1 MNPTGGVCI
10 RREFTKP
17 ALHENLMELVVER
30 SNMQRAWKQV
40 KSNKGAPGIDA
51 MSIEDFPA
59 FAKENWTTIRQAL
72 LDGKYKPTP
81 LRRVSIP
88 KPGGRGTRMLGI
100 PIVLD
105 RLITQAILQ
114 VLTPIFDPG
123 FSGLSFGSRPKR
135 SAHGALRQVQEYI
148 RQGYCIA
155 VDLDLEKFFD
165 RVNHD
170 KLMSEV
176 TKRIK
181 DRRVIKLIRRFLKAG
196 VMEDDALHETV
207 EGTPQGGPLSPLPAN
222 LLLDRLDREL
232 ERRGHR
238 FVRYADD
245 CNIYVRSNRAGH
257 RVLRNISRFLS
268 ENLKLKVNEAK
279 SAVGRPWERK
289 FLGFTF
295 AWRDYRLKISVPA
308 LKRFKGRMREST
320 RRTRGRRVE
329 SIAKEVRDFLLGW
342 KAYFGVTEI
351 IYPLKEL
358 DSWVKRRL
366 RCYLWKQWGRGG
378 YKELRRRGVSRD
390 LAWNTCKSAHGPWR
404 LSRSPGLAFALPGN
418 YFTSLGVPRLFTK
431 RPS

>member
-1 MNPTGGVCI
+1 
-10 RREFTKP
+10 
-17 ALHENLMELVVER
+17 
-30 SNMQRAWKQV
+30 
-40 KSNKGAPGIDA
+40 
-51 MSIEDFPA
+51 
-59 FAKENWTTIRQAL
+59 
-72 LDGKYKPTP
+72 
-81 LRRVSIP
+81 
-88 KPGGRGTRMLGI
+88 
-100 PIVLD
+100 
-105 RLITQAILQ
+105 
-114 VLTPIFDPG
+114 
-123 FSGLSFGSRPKR
+123 
-135 SAHGALRQVQEYI
+135 
-148 RQGYCIA
+148 
-155 VDLDLEKFFD
+155 
-165 RVNHD
+165 
-170 KLMSEV
+170 
-176 TKRIK
+176 
-181 DRRVIKLIRRFLKAG
+181 VIKLIRRFLKAG

-207 EGTPQGGPLSPLPAN
+207 EGTPQGGPLSPLLAN

-308 LKRFKGRMREST
+308 LKRFKGRVREIT

-329 SIAKEVRDFLLGW
+329 FIAKEVRDFLLGW

-378 YKELRRRGVSRD
+378 YKELRKRGVSRD

-404 LSRSPGLAFALPGN
+404 LSRSPGLAFALPGS